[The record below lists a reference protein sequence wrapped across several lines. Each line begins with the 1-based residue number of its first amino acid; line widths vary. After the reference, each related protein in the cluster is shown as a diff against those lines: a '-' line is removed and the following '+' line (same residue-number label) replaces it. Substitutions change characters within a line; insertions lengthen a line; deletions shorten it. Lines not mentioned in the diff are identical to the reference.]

1 MLNKQFEEPSE
12 TDWSVFILKANLEN
26 TYWNYIGVVTIQLN
40 FELCF
45 AFRNACENVSTHNAQ
60 HVLCLPYVYIYVAQI
75 TVHGKFM
82 FISPQAISL
91 MINLFARNRILYA
104 YTRIRPNSDFSHQ
117 TFATVLYCGL
127 AHNISTEFFI
137 FFFLHFSS
145 PPFLSSRL
153 LFVSLILAD
162 ECVWTST
169 AIKRLFI
176 FQSVINHIE
185 AISIN
190 SEAKRTT

>member
-91 MINLFARNRILYA
+91 MINYLHEIAYFMLTLEFDRISIFL
-104 YTRIRPNSDFSHQ
+104 TRLLPQCSTVDWHTTFRPNS
-117 TFATVLYCGL
+117 
-127 AHNISTEFFI
+127 
-137 FFFLHFSS
+137 
-145 PPFLSSRL
+145 LSSSFYIFLLL
-153 LFVSLILAD
+153 LF
-162 ECVWTST
+162 
-169 AIKRLFI
+169 
-176 FQSVINHIE
+176 
-185 AISIN
+185 
-190 SEAKRTT
+190 